1 MAAEEQRVES
11 EDLTYEQL
19 RLEHQTHE
27 KRLDELNK
35 KAWLTPDEEL
45 EAKRLKKLKLHLKDQ
60 MENLRRSAS

>member
-1 MAAEEQRVES
+1 MAADEQRVGS

-60 MENLRRSAS
+60 MEHLRRSAS